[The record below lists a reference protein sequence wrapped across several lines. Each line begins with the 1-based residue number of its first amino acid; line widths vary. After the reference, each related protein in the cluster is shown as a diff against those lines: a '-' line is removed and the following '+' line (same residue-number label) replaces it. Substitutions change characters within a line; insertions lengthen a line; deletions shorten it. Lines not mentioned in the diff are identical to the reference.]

1 MRWRQEEEGGE
12 EEEEEG
18 SVEGFAMSLLLV
30 LWRGPVEKDRHVL
43 LLASS
48 LRVAVATASVA
59 DEERA
64 RREPQAKE
72 GVRKARE

>member
-12 EEEEEG
+12 EEEEG
-18 SVEGFAMSLLLV
+18 SAGSIALLV
-30 LWRGPVEKDRHVL
+30 ALCRDPVEKERHVL
-43 LLASS
+43 VLASS